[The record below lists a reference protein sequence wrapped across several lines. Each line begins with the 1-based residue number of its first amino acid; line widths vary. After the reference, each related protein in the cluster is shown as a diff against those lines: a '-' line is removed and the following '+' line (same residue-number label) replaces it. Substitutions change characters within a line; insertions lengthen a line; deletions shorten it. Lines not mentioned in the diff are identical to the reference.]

1 MDGHFSVAV
10 ETPAPRRRPSA
21 KRQWR
26 RMLAVPA
33 ASAAA
38 AAVVLLLFNN
48 AVMLN
53 QLEVH
58 DEAELDEYQFLNLRR
73 NGPSSRTDRSKD
85 AAVHIALPPSWTAP
99 SAPALV
105 ATPCS
110 TVTSSS
116 GGGGGGGGG
125 SGSSTPPLARRRRNP
140 MADSAAVITIGG
152 AMRLTVLTESVVR
165 IEHRGY
171 GVRPAPFDD
180 RATFAI
186 VNRRLKVPH
195 FRAELGTCELLRGK
209 SSRCLVVQTARLRL
223 EHAAPQNATQLR
235 VGNGGRG
242 KGSDDEGWV
251 ADWSPAPLSGETL
264 RVRVRMQPWAGGS
277 EDVVEWW
284 PGKPNPRQLT
294 GTVRTLDNA
303 EGKDAVTIFTE
314 AAMRCDALPAG
325 MQSGMK
331 DDAHCAMGVISRDGW
346 AVLDDTTTGRF
357 DGSSSRGG
365 WDWVSPRDAAE
376 AAAERAALQ
385 ADGDV
390 RCTGW
395 ARSGECEANPDFMR
409 SSCKAACE
417 REAARRQQATA
428 IGEGVQR
435 RVDWYLFG
443 AGLDFKGA
451 LRDLSLLSG
460 EQPIPPRYAF
470 GVWFSRWWPYA
481 DWESR
486 ALLKEFDARGVPC
499 DVLITDMDWHH
510 TCYRRTY
517 GKEDEKSMDASHNW
531 PCWSGFTFDRKYFA
545 NPESFLGWCKARGVH
560 NGFNLHF
567 QSGLVKAEE
576 AAEHWTAFSRAMGLP
591 PSAEFAAFDPLNMSY
606 SSHFHTHVLAPLER
620 KGVDFWW
627 LDWQQGEGLF
637 GSSDVPEANPTW
649 WLNYVYGTQPD
660 GREKRAVGTHTN
672 TGTSTGTGTGTGSGG
687 VRGGMGGGA
696 GGDREDGDQPAAPSG
711 GGAAAGG
718 EVAGPVALPLR
729 RRMIM
734 HRWGGVGN
742 QRYPIGFSGDT
753 ASSWASLSFQ
763 PHFTSSAA
771 NVNFGYWS
779 HDVGGFYEPCE
790 PELYVRWIQFGVL
803 SPIFRSHGFR
813 ATNIEKRFWLF
824 GDQYFVPMRAAL
836 RLRLELVPH
845 LYTAARAAYDGAPS
859 PIRPLYHEW
868 PTFEASYA
876 HPNQYLFG
884 HGLVVAPVTKRSD
897 TDAPLARAVQVWVP
911 PGRWVF
917 MASGLAVDGPRTVS
931 GAFALG
937 EIPILVADGVWV
949 FGATPIDAEWDH
961 CSAGTRG
968 WLGRAQ
974 RVPRCPQAS
983 LWLPSLGEATST
995 KASHTLSGGG
1005 PGGAPSGSAELYED
1019 DGWSNRYVYDTGATA
1034 WTTLSWRAIG
1044 SGDDGA
1050 LSAAS
1055 VELRVSLGAA
1065 RGCLH
1070 SQPSGVPAEPGQP
1083 AGCRAGG
1090 AESGGGCDSSGR
1102 RSWRLLLYGIP
1113 PPLSAS
1119 LRRLTPQTGGE
1130 AISSNGSSTRIITAR
1145 GGKPLDGERDGD
1157 ARSHATGAA
1166 SLRFVDP
1173 PLAEM
1178 RQRSDDRS
1186 EHVWLIEPDRLCVV
1200 LWLFDL
1206 PTSESHEI
1214 SLMLDRRGVSLAARG
1229 MLPLLPLE
1237 GGVQVAK
1244 RGKEAR
1250 GMMGAAG
1257 AMQRAQAAKGLL
1269 DATYPETQ
1277 PQDYDKTTWLAGLG
1291 SRLAARPGN
1300 YSRELAALPALLSA
1314 ARAQL
1319 RAEAGRRV
1327 SSPINTE
1334 RVRNATALLEE
1345 TGVW

>member
-1 MDGHFSVAV
+1 
-10 ETPAPRRRPSA
+10 
-21 KRQWR
+21 
-26 RMLAVPA
+26 
-33 ASAAA
+33 
-38 AAVVLLLFNN
+38 
-48 AVMLN
+48 
-53 QLEVH
+53 
-58 DEAELDEYQFLNLRR
+58 
-73 NGPSSRTDRSKD
+73 
-85 AAVHIALPPSWTAP
+85 
-99 SAPALV
+99 
-105 ATPCS
+105 
-110 TVTSSS
+110 
-116 GGGGGGGGG
+116 
-125 SGSSTPPLARRRRNP
+125 
-140 MADSAAVITIGG
+140 
-152 AMRLTVLTESVVR
+152 
-165 IEHRGY
+165 
-171 GVRPAPFDD
+171 
-180 RATFAI
+180 
-186 VNRRLKVPH
+186 
-195 FRAELGTCELLRGK
+195 
-209 SSRCLVVQTARLRL
+209 
-223 EHAAPQNATQLR
+223 
-235 VGNGGRG
+235 
-242 KGSDDEGWV
+242 
-251 ADWSPAPLSGETL
+251 
-264 RVRVRMQPWAGGS
+264 MQPWAGGS

-734 HRWGGVGN
+734 HRWGSATSATPSDSRATRLLPGRRSASNHTSPPPPPTSTLATGRTTSVASTSHVSQSSTSDGYN
-742 QRYPIGFSGDT
+742 SAFSPPSFVRTASARPTSRSASGSLAISTLCRCARRFGCASSSCPTCTPPRVPPTTAPRRQYVRSTTNGRPSRRAMPIRISTCSAT
-753 ASSWASLSFQ
+753 ASSSLQSRSAPTPTRRSRAPCRFGCRLAVGCSWR
-763 PHFTSSAA
+763 PAWRWTVRAPSAA
-771 NVNFGYWS
+771 PS
-779 HDVGGFYEPCE
+779 
-790 PELYVRWIQFGVL
+790 RW
-803 SPIFRSHGFR
+803 
-813 ATNIEKRFWLF
+813 
-824 GDQYFVPMRAAL
+824 
-836 RLRLELVPH
+836 
-845 LYTAARAAYDGAPS
+845 
-859 PIRPLYHEW
+859 
-868 PTFEASYA
+868 
-876 HPNQYLFG
+876 
-884 HGLVVAPVTKRSD
+884 
-897 TDAPLARAVQVWVP
+897 
-911 PGRWVF
+911 
-917 MASGLAVDGPRTVS
+917 
-931 GAFALG
+931 
-937 EIPILVADGVWV
+937 
-949 FGATPIDAEWDH
+949 
-961 CSAGTRG
+961 
-968 WLGRAQ
+968 
-974 RVPRCPQAS
+974 
-983 LWLPSLGEATST
+983 
-995 KASHTLSGGG
+995 
-1005 PGGAPSGSAELYED
+1005 
-1019 DGWSNRYVYDTGATA
+1019 
-1034 WTTLSWRAIG
+1034 
-1044 SGDDGA
+1044 
-1050 LSAAS
+1050 
-1055 VELRVSLGAA
+1055 
-1065 RGCLH
+1065 
-1070 SQPSGVPAEPGQP
+1070 
-1083 AGCRAGG
+1083 
-1090 AESGGGCDSSGR
+1090 
-1102 RSWRLLLYGIP
+1102 
-1113 PPLSAS
+1113 
-1119 LRRLTPQTGGE
+1119 
-1130 AISSNGSSTRIITAR
+1130 
-1145 GGKPLDGERDGD
+1145 
-1157 ARSHATGAA
+1157 ARSR
-1166 SLRFVDP
+1166 SL
-1173 PLAEM
+1173 
-1178 RQRSDDRS
+1178 
-1186 EHVWLIEPDRLCVV
+1186 
-1200 LWLFDL
+1200 
-1206 PTSESHEI
+1206 
-1214 SLMLDRRGVSLAARG
+1214 
-1229 MLPLLPLE
+1229 
-1237 GGVQVAK
+1237 
-1244 RGKEAR
+1244 
-1250 GMMGAAG
+1250 
-1257 AMQRAQAAKGLL
+1257 
-1269 DATYPETQ
+1269 
-1277 PQDYDKTTWLAGLG
+1277 
-1291 SRLAARPGN
+1291 
-1300 YSRELAALPALLSA
+1300 
-1314 ARAQL
+1314 
-1319 RAEAGRRV
+1319 
-1327 SSPINTE
+1327 
-1334 RVRNATALLEE
+1334 
-1345 TGVW
+1345 